1 MPILT
6 PAQLRRKFDP
16 SQFEFAST
24 NEIDPCT
31 TIIGQERGVAAI
43 EFGME
48 MQSHGYNIYVLGE
61 SGTGR
66 TSAIKSF
73 VEQRAASEPVPSDW
87 VYVNNFQMAHEPI
100 VIELPAGE
108 GCRLRDTLSGVIGR
122 IRTELPS
129 AFDTQQFRDEVLL
142 MRQQMQAESAGLFEA
157 FQKVAMSRGAA
168 LIQTS
173 EGFRIVPAPEGQPL
187 DPDAFNALTD
197 EQKAI
202 WRDVQNELEK
212 GLTAVVFQ
220 ARDIEN
226 SAQKRMEQLVE
237 RVARGIVERDFSAL
251 REAFAQYPSLL
262 TYVDSVCDDILRNV
276 NNFRPQ
282 PEGAQQARLHPDW
295 FRRYEVNVI
304 IDHKASK
311 HAPVIVE
318 LEPSL
323 SRLLGRVE
331 HEARPGGAVV
341 TDFTLLRAGALH
353 AANGGYLVL
362 RARDLGNAMGA
373 YDALKRALIGNQV
386 RPDDPAIRGGAATL
400 TLDPQPIPLS
410 IKVILIGPPSLYY
423 QLAGGDEDFATVF
436 KVMADFDHSIERT
449 QENEIAYATFIAA
462 RCADE
467 LLMPF
472 ERDAIG
478 KVIEYGSRLAGT
490 QKKLSTRF
498 GIIADLVREANHW
511 AKKVGE
517 EVVSAENVH
526 TAIKNRFFLR
536 NRIETRMRES
546 VEDKKQLITTRGL
559 KVGQINGLAVSQI
572 GDHAFGHPSRLTTRT
587 YVGKRGVVAID
598 REVNMAGAIHNKGLM
613 TLVGY
618 LGGQYAHDH
627 PLSLSAQI
635 TFEQNYGGIDGD
647 SASSTELYA
656 LLSSLSETP
665 IRQSIAVTGSVN
677 QYGEVQAI
685 GGATQKVEGWFEVC
699 KVQGLTGD
707 QGAMIPASN
716 VADLMLRDEVV
727 EAVEAGQFHVW
738 AVDSIDAGIEILMGI
753 SADKIHKQVQTKLR
767 NLAETLA
774 EYGRD

>member
-1 MPILT
+1 
-6 PAQLRRKFDP
+6 
-16 SQFEFAST
+16 
-24 NEIDPCT
+24 
-31 TIIGQERGVAAI
+31 
-43 EFGME
+43 
-48 MQSHGYNIYVLGE
+48 
-61 SGTGR
+61 
-66 TSAIKSF
+66 
-73 VEQRAASEPVPSDW
+73 
-87 VYVNNFQMAHEPI
+87 
-100 VIELPAGE
+100 
-108 GCRLRDTLSGVIGR
+108 
-122 IRTELPS
+122 
-129 AFDTQQFRDEVLL
+129 
-142 MRQQMQAESAGLFEA
+142 MRQKMQAESEGLFNA
-157 FQKVAMSRGAA
+157 FQKVAQEQGA
-168 LIQTS
+168 LLMRTS
-173 EGFRIVPAPEGQPL
+173 EGFRIVPALDGQPM
-187 DPDAFNALTD
+187 DAEVFNGLTD
-197 EQKAI
+197 EQKEV
-202 WRDVQNELEK
+202 WRTIQNELEK
-212 GLTAVVFQ
+212 GLTAVIFQ

-226 SAQKRMEQLVE
+226 SAQKRMAQLVE
-237 RVARGIVERDFSAL
+237 RVAAQIVERDMVEL
-251 REAFAQYPSLL
+251 HDAFANYPELII
-262 TYVDSVCDDILRNV
+262 YFDSVRDDILKHV
-276 NNFRPQ
+276 NHFRPQ
-282 PEGAQQARLHPDW
+282 PEGAQQPRLHPDW
-295 FRRYEVNVI
+295 FRRYEINVI
-304 IDHKASK
+304 IDHKMSQ
-311 HAPVIVE
+311 HAPVVVE

-362 RARDLGNAMGA
+362 RARDLGNAFGA
-373 YDALKRALIGNQV
+373 YDALKRALIGSHV

-423 QLAGGDEDFATVF
+423 QLAGADEDFATVF
-436 KVMADFDHSIERT
+436 KVMADFDHTIDRT
-449 QENEIAYATFIAA
+449 HNNEMAYATFIAA

-467 LLMPF
+467 SLMAF

-478 KVIEYGSRLAGT
+478 KVVEYGSRLAGT

-498 GIIADLVREANHW
+498 GIIADLVRESNHW
-511 AKKVGE
+511 AKKVGG

-526 TAIKNRFFLR
+526 TAIENRYFLR

-559 KVGQINGLAVSQI
+559 KIGQINGLAVSQI

-613 TLVGY
+613 TLIGY

-665 IRQSIAVTGSVN
+665 IRQGVAVTGSVN

-685 GGATQKVEGWFEVC
+685 GGVTQKVEGWYEVC
-699 KVQGLTGD
+699 VTQGLTGE

-727 EAVEAGQFHVW
+727 QAVADGQFHVW
-738 AVDSIDAGIEILMGI
+738 AVESIDEGIEILTNVP
-753 SADKIHKQVQTKLR
+753 AVDIHKKVKAKVRKL
-767 NLAETLA
+767 ADTLA
-774 EYGRD
+774 DYEQRG